1 LLSGILRVV
10 YTVIFGIATIYL
22 YKNIYTGELSNEL
35 INNNFHQFQSVWSVG
50 LILFGIHLVL
60 VGILMKIHKR
70 IPIALWVLTLI
81 AGISYV
87 IVHSLKLTP
96 LTSGIVNNLEMV
108 LALPMVLGELG
119 LAVWLIIKGGKDN
132 Q

>member
-1 LLSGILRVV
+1 
-10 YTVIFGIATIYL
+10 
-22 YKNIYTGELSNEL
+22 
-35 INNNFHQFQSVWSVG
+35 
-50 LILFGIHLVL
+50 
-60 VGILMKIHKR
+60 MKIHKR
-70 IPIALWVLTLI
+70 ISIALWVLTLI

-108 LALPMVLGELG
+108 LALPMFLGELG
-119 LAVWLIIKGGKDN
+119 LAVWLLIKGGKEN

>member
-1 LLSGILRVV
+1 MLSGILRVA

-22 YKNIYTGELSNEL
+22 YKNINTGGLSNEL
-35 INNNFHQFQSVWSVG
+35 INNNFHQFQSIWSVG

-70 IPIALWVLTLI
+70 ISIALWVLTLI

-119 LAVWLIIKGGKDN
+119 LAVWLIIKGGKEN